1 MSHKD
6 VIQKWFDK
14 TVKNTCKADSVP
26 NASSVYLPD
35 RSFGKPGDNIRSLTS
50 IAEKDDTLVI
60 IFDNQHVF
68 TFEGLEKV
76 TQESETERGQLLILG
91 PFRRLEVA
99 YGSKPGDVPNQ
110 CHVYTEGEVT
120 FGASF

>member
-14 TVKNTCKADSVP
+14 TVKNTCKSDSVP

-35 RSFGKPGDNIRSLTS
+35 GSLGKPGDNIRSLTS
-50 IAEKDDTLVI
+50 ITEKDDKLI
-60 IFDNQHVF
+60 ILLDNQF
-68 TFEGLEKV
+68 TFTFTGLEKV
-76 TQESETERGQLLILG
+76 TETSERERGQLLILG
-91 PFRRLEVA
+91 SFQKLELT
-99 YGSKPGDVPNQ
+99 YGNKPRDVPNNLE
-110 CHVYTEGEVT
+110 VFTEGEVT